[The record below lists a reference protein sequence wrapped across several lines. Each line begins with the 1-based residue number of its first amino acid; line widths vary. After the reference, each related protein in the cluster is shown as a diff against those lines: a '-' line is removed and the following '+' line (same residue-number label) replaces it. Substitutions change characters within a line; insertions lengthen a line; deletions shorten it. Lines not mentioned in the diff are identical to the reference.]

1 MAFGLDRSKSPY
13 GVNTPKIKFL
23 KFQAEVLLISEVSVF
38 IYGSMSGQKQCL
50 LTLLPLLF
58 YLRSETTCTV
68 FYIVWADNLAVG
80 FPGVEKIFYFL
91 GPEENIRKFSASNRQ
106 FDTALLLLLYCNCV
120 TLTSC

>member
-58 YLRSETTCTV
+58 YLRSER
-68 FYIVWADNLAVG
+68 ADNLAVG

>member
-1 MAFGLDRSKSPY
+1 MAFDLDQSKSPY

-68 FYIVWADNLAVG
+68 FYIVWADKSSGISRGGKNILLSG
-80 FPGVEKIFYFL
+80 TSREHKKIFC
-91 GPEENIRKFSASNRQ
+91 K
-106 FDTALLLLLYCNCV
+106 
-120 TLTSC
+120 